1 MQRFLAMKVL
11 TSKVKPNSA
20 LTIMWHFLWAAIQP
34 WSPEPLPNVAVIWK
48 VKFKNYSPK
57 NRHKV
62 RSRGRKEWDENLFR
76 SITRAAELGVDYFLF
91 HLLSHSCMSMMKAL
105 TCAFGM
111 DFFSCELQ
119 SKHSRHY
126 IILAMQGAGFQLMIL
141 LCWMNCSKCFNS
153 ELSPKFCNRKLS
165 QVSQRNWDKQTESLL
180 TLKYRQ
186 LSLKS
191 ASQGLSNEMPVPI
204 SSTWCFP
211 LTWTRAEPAFH
222 THLWMA

>member
-1 MQRFLAMKVL
+1 MGWK
-11 TSKVKPNSA
+11 S
-20 LTIMWHFLWAAIQP
+20 IQKHHQ
-34 WSPEPLPNVAVIWK
+34 SSRVGCGLFSLPSS
-48 VKFKNYSPK
+48 F
-57 NRHKV
+57 
-62 RSRGRKEWDENLFR
+62 
-76 SITRAAELGVDYFLF
+76 
-91 HLLSHSCMSMMKAL
+91 SCMYEHDESL
-105 TCAFGM
+105 NLCFRNG
-111 DFFSCELQ
+111 FFWCELQ